1 MEEIEQLENGKLL
14 FHSYDALKKYCDD
27 VNNPLDKVVKMTIKE
42 ILKNDTSL
50 SDYIIEVN
58 NEMYDEHK
66 HGDLVHIDTEIK
78 EAYQEYNHTFNI
90 TFYRTKIKFL
100 AIEKEK
106 VLKLLKEKDTDNSLS
121 AFLDK
126 RIKEI
131 AKE

>member
-1 MEEIEQLENGKLL
+1 
-14 FHSYDALKKYCDD
+14 
-27 VNNPLDKVVKMTIKE
+27 MTIKE
-42 ILKNDTSL
+42 ILRNDTSL
-50 SDYIIEVN
+50 TNYIIDVN

-78 EAYQEYNHTFNI
+78 TQEEYDDLLGVS
-90 TFYRTKIKFL
+90 FYYPKVKFT

-106 VLKLLKEKDTDNSLS
+106 VLKLLEDKDADNSLS
-121 AFLDK
+121 DFMDK

>member
-1 MEEIEQLENGKLL
+1 MK
-14 FHSYDALKKYCDD
+14 
-27 VNNPLDKVVKMTIKE
+27 IKE
-42 ILKNDTSL
+42 ILSNDTSL

>member
-1 MEEIEQLENGKLL
+1 
-14 FHSYDALKKYCDD
+14 
-27 VNNPLDKVVKMTIKE
+27 MTIKE
-42 ILKNDTSL
+42 ILSNDTSL

-58 NEMYDEHK
+58 NEMYDESK
-66 HGDLVHIDTEIK
+66 HGDLIHIDTEIK

-90 TFYRTKIKFL
+90 TFYRTKIKFI

-106 VLKLLKEKDTDNSLS
+106 ILKLLKEKDTDNSIS
-121 AFLDK
+121 AYMDK

>member
-1 MEEIEQLENGKLL
+1 
-14 FHSYDALKKYCDD
+14 
-27 VNNPLDKVVKMTIKE
+27 MTIKE
-42 ILKNDTSL
+42 ILSNDTSL